1 MKVTFQQSLFL
12 KIVSDLRQVGGFL
25 PVSSTNNTDRHDL
38 RKIVE
43 SGVQKTKSILSIS
56 LLRRIFN
63 VLVRYND
70 DTDRHRA
77 MTLVQTSK

>member
-38 RKIVE
+38 RKYCWKWCPKNQIYFV
-43 SGVQKTKSILSIS
+43 
-56 LLRRIFN
+56 
-63 VLVRYND
+63 
-70 DTDRHRA
+70 H
-77 MTLVQTSK
+77 